1 METMQLQHLAE
12 DIHLL
17 PRTDMSVLQEWTE
30 QYPWYA
36 LPWVLLAKKQHHE
49 QDPDYP
55 ETLARAAMLVPDREQ
70 LFRLIERTPLQE
82 WLEEVI
88 EVDTVTE
95 RTELTEKRQEEIVLN
110 EPASLPQEE
119 PVFEYVPYEIEMQQ
133 AIREL
138 ELTGQ
143 AATLP
148 DLPSLDDFQLTD
160 GDTDTQL
167 HRFTDWL
174 TLVDGEERI
183 GLVNRSAA
191 RRPIVLKPG
200 KPVREEKK
208 QASMPDSDDDFDEWQ
223 ARELARRSSELS
235 KEVLSETLAAIMVSQ
250 GKTERA
256 IFIYEKLGLKYP
268 EKMAYFAGLIE
279 DLKNEH

>member
-36 LPWVLLAKKQHHE
+36 SPWVLLAKKQHHE

-55 ETLARAAMLVPDREQ
+55 KLWQGQ
-70 LFRLIERTPLQE
+70 LCLFQTESSCSGLLSAHPLQE

-110 EPASLPQEE
+110 EPASLPRKN
-119 PVFEYVPYEIEMQQ
+119 PFLNMFPMIEMQQ
-133 AIREL
+133 AIREP

-167 HRFTDWL
+167 HRFTDWI

-200 KPVREEKK
+200 KPVRKRRNR
-208 QASMPDSDDDFDEWQ
+208 PPCLTPDDDFDEWQ

-250 GKTERA
+250 GKQKEP
-256 IFIYEKLGLKYP
+256 FYL
-268 EKMAYFAGLIE
+268 
-279 DLKNEH
+279 